1 MTSDPG
7 SEIEVDVSGLV
18 PEARELMLEV
28 ARSYIEHTT
37 PWFIGLLAHGSAVK
51 GGFIEGC
58 SDIDLHLYLE
68 DDAFYAPQRLL
79 LDAAF
84 RVRTDL
90 SELDLAPFRYVQC
103 YPQSRRLRPGW
114 VGPVPGTYHL
124 IAGSLPVP
132 EACAADLLE
141 SAHADLSSLDPTPM
155 RIVQSLLGP
164 GGGRLSRNLRLLCT
178 QLWPTVYQTLIVS
191 GEDPI
196 ATWSLP
202 KEQAV
207 RLLPGGPREEAEL
220 FLDSLARYYPSEQ
233 DITVA
238 QKMAAS
244 RQSLLAEAKQ
254 WYDTRAVR

>member
-1 MTSDPG
+1 
-7 SEIEVDVSGLV
+7 
-18 PEARELMLEV
+18 
-28 ARSYIEHTT
+28 
-37 PWFIGLLAHGSAVK
+37 
-51 GGFIEGC
+51 
-58 SDIDLHLYLE
+58 
-68 DDAFYAPQRLL
+68 
-79 LDAAF
+79 
-84 RVRTDL
+84 
-90 SELDLAPFRYVQC
+90 
-103 YPQSRRLRPGW
+103 
-114 VGPVPGTYHL
+114 
-124 IAGSLPVP
+124 
-132 EACAADLLE
+132 
-141 SAHADLSSLDPTPM
+141 M

-178 QLWPTVYQTLIVS
+178 QLWPTVYRTLIVS

-196 ATWSLP
+196 ATWSLS

-207 RLLPGGPREEAEL
+207 RRLPDGPREPAQL